1 MTTTAGKRSAAVTIG
16 MPFSVTVPFPNNSDD
31 QRSRWHGAF
40 CYFLGGDAPLDL
52 PVPTVGW
59 TVSGR
64 ERVFSAESVSRVFAA
79 SRNPRV
85 WRFRERT

>member
-1 MTTTAGKRSAAVTIG
+1 MTTTAAKRSAAAGVALPGFVTL
-16 MPFSVTVPFPNNSDD
+16 PFANGTDD
-31 QRSRWHGAF
+31 QGSRWHGAF
-40 CYFLGGDAPLDL
+40 CYFIGQGDL

>member
-1 MTTTAGKRSAAVTIG
+1 MTTTAARRSMAVAVG
-16 MPFSVTVPFPNNSDD
+16 MPFSVTLPFPDNTDD
-31 QRSRWHGAF
+31 QSSRWHGAF
-40 CYFLGGDAPLDL
+40 CYFIERGDL

>member
-1 MTTTAGKRSAAVTIG
+1 MTTTAAKRSAAAGVALPGFVTI
-16 MPFSVTVPFPNNSDD
+16 PFPNAADD
-31 QRSRWHGAF
+31 QASRWHGAF
-40 CYFLGGDAPLDL
+40 CYFLGADL
-52 PVPTVGW
+52 PIPTVGW

-64 ERVFSAESVSRVFAA
+64 ERVFNAESVSRVFAA

>member
-1 MTTTAGKRSAAVTIG
+1 MTFAASKRSMAVTVG
-16 MPFSVTVPFPNNSDD
+16 MPFSVTVPFPDNSGDEL
-31 QRSRWHGAF
+31 SRWHGAF
-40 CYFLGGDAPLDL
+40 CYFLDGEIPDL

-64 ERVFSAESVSRVFAA
+64 ERIFSAESVSRVFAA

>member
-1 MTTTAGKRSAAVTIG
+1 MTTTATKRSAAAGFALPGFVAL
-16 MPFSVTVPFPNNSDD
+16 PFATGTDD
-31 QRSRWHGAF
+31 EQSRWHGGF
-40 CYFLGGDAPLDL
+40 CYFLGGDVPTDL

-85 WRFRERT
+85 WRFREKT

>member
-1 MTTTAGKRSAAVTIG
+1 MTTTAAKRSAAAGVALPGFVTI
-16 MPFSVTVPFPNNSDD
+16 PFPDNTDD
-31 QRSRWHGAF
+31 ELSRWHGAF
-40 CYFLGGDAPLDL
+40 SYFVEQGDL

>member
-1 MTTTAGKRSAAVTIG
+1 MAATVG
-16 MPFSVTVPFPNNSDD
+16 MPFSVTVPFPDSTND
-31 QRSRWHGAF
+31 QLSRWHGAF
-40 CYFLGGDAPLDL
+40 SYFLEQGEL

>member
-1 MTTTAGKRSAAVTIG
+1 MTTTAAKRSAAAGVALPGFVTI
-16 MPFSVTVPFPNNSDD
+16 PFPDNTSD
-31 QRSRWHGAF
+31 QLSRWHGAF
-40 CYFLGGDAPLDL
+40 CYLLERTEL

-64 ERVFSAESVSRVFAA
+64 ERVFNAESVSRVFAA

>member
-1 MTTTAGKRSAAVTIG
+1 MTTTAAKRSAAAGFSLPGFVTI
-16 MPFSVTVPFPNNSDD
+16 PFPDNTDD

-40 CYFLGGDAPLDL
+40 CYFLGSDAPTDL

>member
-1 MTTTAGKRSAAVTIG
+1 MTTTAAKRSMAVTVG
-16 MPFSVTVPFPNNSDD
+16 MPFSVTVPFPDGASD
-31 QRSRWHGAF
+31 QPSRWHSAF
-40 CYFLGGDAPLDL
+40 CYYLERSEL

-59 TVSGR
+59 RVSGR

>member
-1 MTTTAGKRSAAVTIG
+1 MTTTAAKRSMAVTVG
-16 MPFSVTVPFPNNSDD
+16 MPFSVTVPFPTGTDD
-31 QRSRWHGAF
+31 QISRWHAGF
-40 CYFLGGDAPLDL
+40 SYFLDRL

-64 ERVFSAESVSRVFAA
+64 ERVFKTESVSRVFAA

-85 WRFRERT
+85 WRFRERM

>member
-1 MTTTAGKRSAAVTIG
+1 MTTTAARRSMAATVG
-16 MPFSVTVPFPNNSDD
+16 MPFSVTVPFPDNTSD
-31 QRSRWHGAF
+31 QLSRWHGAF
-40 CYFLGGDAPLDL
+40 CYFLERTEL

-79 SRNPRV
+79 SRSPRV
-85 WRFRERT
+85 WRFTERM

>member
-1 MTTTAGKRSAAVTIG
+1 MTTTAAKRSAAAGVALPGFVTI
-16 MPFSVTVPFPNNSDD
+16 PFPDATDD
-31 QRSRWHGAF
+31 QGSRWHGAF
-40 CYFLGGDAPLDL
+40 CYFLGGEILDL
-52 PVPTVGW
+52 PVPAVGW

>member
-1 MTTTAGKRSAAVTIG
+1 MTTTAAQRSMAATVG
-16 MPFSVTVPFPNNSDD
+16 MPFSVTVPFPNNTGDES
-31 QRSRWHGAF
+31 SRWHGAF
-40 CYFLGGDAPLDL
+40 CYFLEQGEL

-79 SRNPRV
+79 SRSPRV

>member
-1 MTTTAGKRSAAVTIG
+1 MTTTAAKRNAAAGFALPGFVTL
-16 MPFSVTVPFPNNSDD
+16 PFATGTDD
-31 QRSRWHGAF
+31 EQSRWHGGF
-40 CYFLGGDAPLDL
+40 CYFLGGDV

>member
-1 MTTTAGKRSAAVTIG
+1 MTTTAAKRSAAAGVALPGFVTI
-16 MPFSVTVPFPNNSDD
+16 PFANGTDD
-31 QRSRWHGAF
+31 QTSRWHGAF
-40 CYFLGGDAPLDL
+40 CYFLGSEQTA
-52 PVPTVGW
+52 VPAVGW

>member
-1 MTTTAGKRSAAVTIG
+1 MTTTAARRSAAAGVALPGFVTI
-16 MPFSVTVPFPNNSDD
+16 PFPDNTDD
-31 QRSRWHGAF
+31 ELSRWHGAF
-40 CYFLGGDAPLDL
+40 CYFVERGEL

-64 ERVFSAESVSRVFAA
+64 ERVFSAESVARVFAA

>member
-1 MTTTAGKRSAAVTIG
+1 MTTTAAKRSSAVTIG
-16 MPFSVTVPFPNNSDD
+16 MPFSVTVPFPNAADD
-31 QRSRWHGAF
+31 QGSRWHGAF
-40 CYFLGGDAPLDL
+40 CYFMGADL

-64 ERVFSAESVSRVFAA
+64 ERVFKAESVSRVFAA

-85 WRFRERT
+85 WRFRERM

>member
-1 MTTTAGKRSAAVTIG
+1 MTTTAAKRSAAAGFALPAIV
-16 MPFSVTVPFPNNSDD
+16 SVPFPNAADD
-31 QRSRWHGAF
+31 QVSRWHGAF
-40 CYFLGGDAPLDL
+40 CYFLGAEL

-79 SRNPRV
+79 SRSPRV
-85 WRFRERT
+85 WRFTERM

>member
-1 MTTTAGKRSAAVTIG
+1 MITAERRSMAVTVG
-16 MPFSVTVPFPNNSDD
+16 MPFSVTLPFPENTDD
-31 QRSRWHGAF
+31 QLSRWHGAF
-40 CYFLGGDAPLDL
+40 CYFIERGDL

-64 ERVFSAESVSRVFAA
+64 ERVFSAESVSRVFAV